1 MVPGMKTFIA
11 AISLAAACSGAAAQ
25 SSTMQLDGNVT
36 PSACDLAL
44 VANGGGNRLDYG
56 SIDLDGLDGLGAG
69 ASGYLR
75 LRDGVV
81 TATVTCASGARVGLT
96 VTDGRAG
103 SAAPGLDTAIAE
115 EFGFQPV
122 LGATFGLGT
131 APGGAPIGAYYLHL
145 APQSGGAM
153 IGSTMSGALS
163 SDDKAASW
171 SALPLT
177 GMNDAS
183 RVMLPTGGRIH
194 TWADIS
200 GRDVSSSPAVVTA
213 ASLRYEVFPALL
225 PKSEL
230 PLTGQIEI
238 DGLATFTLYY
248 L

>member
-1 MVPGMKTFIA
+1 MKTFIT
-11 AISLAAACSGAAAQ
+11 AISLACACSGATAQ

-44 VANGGGNRLDYG
+44 VANAGGNRLDYG
-56 SIDLDGLDGLGAG
+56 SIDLAGLGAG

-81 TATVTCASGARVGLT
+81 TATVTCASRARVGLT

-103 SAAPGLDTAIAE
+103 SAAAGLDTAIAE
-115 EFGFQPV
+115 DFGFQPV
-122 LGATFGLGT
+122 PGATFGLGT

-145 APQSGGAM
+145 APQLGGVM
-153 IGSTMSGALS
+153 IGSRMSGALS

-171 SALPLT
+171 SALPLMGT
-177 GMNDAS
+177 NDAS

-200 GRDVSSSPAVVTA
+200 DSVVGNAPAMVTT

-230 PLTGQIEI
+230 PLTGRIDI

>member
-1 MVPGMKTFIA
+1 MKTFIA
-11 AISLAAACSGAAAQ
+11 ALSLAAACSGAAAQ

-56 SIDLDGLDGLGAG
+56 SIDVDGLGAG

-75 LRDGVV
+75 LRDDVV

-103 SAAPGLDTAIAE
+103 SAAAGLDTAIAE
-115 EFGFQPV
+115 DFGFQPV

-163 SDDKAASW
+163 SDNKAASW
-171 SALPLT
+171 AALPLT

-200 GRDVSSSPAVVTA
+200 GREVSSSPAVVTA

-225 PKSEL
+225 PKSAL

>member
-1 MVPGMKTFIA
+1 MVPGMKTFIT

-44 VANGGGNRLDYG
+44 VANGGGSSIDYG
-56 SIDLDGLDGLGAG
+56 SINLDSLPVNR
-69 ASGYLR
+69 SGTLWI
-75 LRDGVV
+75 RDGMVV
-81 TATVTCASGARVGLT
+81 ATVTCASGARVGLT

-103 SAAPGLDTAIAE
+103 SAAPGFDTSIAQD
-115 EFGFQPV
+115 FGFQPV

-131 APGGAPIGAYYLHL
+131 TPGGAPIGAYYLHL
-145 APQSGGAM
+145 VPLSGGVM
-153 IGSTMSGALS
+153 NGSTISGALR
-163 SDDKAASW
+163 SDDRATSW
-171 SALPLT
+171 SALPMM

-200 GRDVSSSPAVVTA
+200 GSDVNSSPAVVTT
-213 ASLRYEVFPALL
+213 ASLHYEVFPALL
-225 PKSEL
+225 PKSAL